1 MTSIADR
8 QTPAAPMLLTVRDTA
23 RALACC
29 EKTVWQLT
37 KDGKLP
43 AVHVTGRA
51 IRYDRR
57 DIERF
62 IENSK
67 VKGGST

>member
-1 MTSIADR
+1 MNTP
-8 QTPAAPMLLTVRDTA
+8 TPAAEPILLTIRDTA

-43 AVHVTGRA
+43 AVHITSRA
-51 IRYDRR
+51 VRYDRR

-62 IENSK
+62 IEAAK
-67 VKGGST
+67 AKGGAS